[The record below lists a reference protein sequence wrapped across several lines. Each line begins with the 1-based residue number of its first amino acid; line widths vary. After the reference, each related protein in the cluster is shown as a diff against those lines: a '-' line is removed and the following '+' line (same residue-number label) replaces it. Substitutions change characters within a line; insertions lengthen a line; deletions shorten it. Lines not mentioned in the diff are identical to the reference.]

1 MGEKKVII
9 LGGGV
14 AGMSAAHELV
24 ERGFEVHVYE
34 MKHLP
39 GGKARSIPV
48 PHSGTEGRPDLP
60 GEHGFRFFPRFYR
73 HVTDTMK
80 RIPYGTNANG
90 VFDNLVQT
98 TRIDVTRFNAPPV
111 RMLSRFPRS
120 LSDLK
125 RALEEV
131 REAQSDIGL
140 KPGELDYF
148 GERIWQIMTSCEDRR
163 EDEYERVGWW
173 TYIGAGTR
181 SQAYQKFLAEGL
193 TRSLVAANA
202 KVASAK
208 LEGDIG
214 LQLFLDLGEPG
225 VSADRVL
232 NGPTND
238 EWIHPWLTYLQQRG
252 VHYHLQHKLDFINCV
267 DGVIQNA
274 VVIGPDGPI
283 TVTGDYYIVA
293 VPLEVIGQLLRQER
307 HRPILQ
313 ADPGLEGII
322 PFSKSIAWMNGLQ
335 LYLKRDV
342 PIVPG
347 HAIYLDSPWALT
359 SISQKQFWPNVDLS
373 QYGDGQVQGILSVDI
388 SDWTTPGLN
397 GKVAQECTQ
406 TEIKNEVWEELKLS
420 LNVDGQTILQ
430 DDDLHSWFLDPD
442 IGERRPMDV
451 DLYHDAEPLMIA
463 GVNTWHLR
471 PDAWTAI
478 PNLFLAADYIRTYTQ
493 LATMEAANEAAR
505 RAVNSIIGVSGAN
518 VPLCRLWPIHEPDI
532 LALWRWY
539 DQRRYNRGQ
548 LWISEMPWFIDALQ
562 TVIIGVL
569 RLMNR

>member
-1 MGEKKVII
+1 
-9 LGGGV
+9 
-14 AGMSAAHELV
+14 
-24 ERGFEVHVYE
+24 
-34 MKHLP
+34 
-39 GGKARSIPV
+39 V
-48 PHSGTEGRPDLP
+48 PHSSTEGRPDLP

-80 RIPYGTNANG
+80 RIPSETNANG

-98 TRIDVTRFNAPPV
+98 TRIDVTRFKAPPV

-131 REAQSDIGL
+131 REVQSDIGL
-140 KPGELDYF
+140 KPGELDFF

-163 EDEYERVGWW
+163 EDEYERIGWW

-238 EWIHPWLTYLQQRG
+238 VWIHPWLTYLQQRG

-293 VPLEVIGQLLRQER
+293 VPLEVIGRLLREER

-342 PIVPG
+342 RIVHG

-388 SDWTTPGLN
+388 SDWITPGLN
-397 GKVAQECTQ
+397 GKTAQECTP
-406 TEIKNEVWEELKLS
+406 TEIKNEVWEELKRS
-420 LNVDGQTILQ
+420 LNVDGKTVLQ
-430 DDDLHSWFLDPD
+430 DDDLHAWFLDPD
-442 IGERRPMDV
+442 MRERRPIDI

-463 GVNTWHLR
+463 KVNTWHLR

-505 RAVNSIIGVSGAN
+505 RAVNSIISASGAN
-518 VPLCRLWPIHEPDI
+518 VPLCRLWQLHEPYV
-532 LALWRWY
+532 LALWHWY
-539 DQRRYNRGQ
+539 DQRRYDRGQ
-548 LWISEMPWFIDALQ
+548 RWIPEMPWFIEALQ
-562 TVIIGVL
+562 AVIVGIW
-569 RLMNR
+569 RLMHR

>member
-181 SQAYQKFLAEGL
+181 
-193 TRSLVAANA
+193 
-202 KVASAK
+202 
-208 LEGDIG
+208 
-214 LQLFLDLGEPG
+214 
-225 VSADRVL
+225 
-232 NGPTND
+232 
-238 EWIHPWLTYLQQRG
+238 
-252 VHYHLQHKLDFINCV
+252 
-267 DGVIQNA
+267 
-274 VVIGPDGPI
+274 
-283 TVTGDYYIVA
+283 
-293 VPLEVIGQLLRQER
+293 
-307 HRPILQ
+307 
-313 ADPGLEGII
+313 
-322 PFSKSIAWMNGLQ
+322 
-335 LYLKRDV
+335 
-342 PIVPG
+342 
-347 HAIYLDSPWALT
+347 
-359 SISQKQFWPNVDLS
+359 
-373 QYGDGQVQGILSVDI
+373 
-388 SDWTTPGLN
+388 
-397 GKVAQECTQ
+397 
-406 TEIKNEVWEELKLS
+406 
-420 LNVDGQTILQ
+420 
-430 DDDLHSWFLDPD
+430 
-442 IGERRPMDV
+442 
-451 DLYHDAEPLMIA
+451 
-463 GVNTWHLR
+463 
-471 PDAWTAI
+471 
-478 PNLFLAADYIRTYTQ
+478 
-493 LATMEAANEAAR
+493 
-505 RAVNSIIGVSGAN
+505 
-518 VPLCRLWPIHEPDI
+518 
-532 LALWRWY
+532 
-539 DQRRYNRGQ
+539 
-548 LWISEMPWFIDALQ
+548 
-562 TVIIGVL
+562 
-569 RLMNR
+569 

>member
-1 MGEKKVII
+1 MGGKRVVI

-34 MKHLP
+34 MKDLP

-80 RIPYGTNANG
+80 RIPYGTNGNG

-98 TRIDVTRFNAPPV
+98 TRIDVTRFKAPPV

-131 REAQSDIGL
+131 REVQSDIGL
-140 KPGELDYF
+140 KPGELDFF

-163 EDEYERVGWW
+163 ADEYERIAWW
-173 TYIGAGTR
+173 TYIGAETR
-181 SQAYQKFLAEGL
+181 SPGYQKFLAEGL
-193 TRSLVAANA
+193 TRSLVAAKA

-232 NGPTND
+232 NGPTN
-238 EWIHPWLTYLQQRG
+238 EVWLHPWLTYLQQRG
-252 VHYHLQHKLDFINCV
+252 VQYHLQHKLDFINCV
-267 DGVIQNA
+267 DGKIQNV
-274 VVIGPDGPI
+274 VVIGPDGPV

-293 VPLEVIGQLLRQER
+293 VPLEVMGRLLRQER

-342 PIVPG
+342 SIIPG
-347 HAIYLDSPWALT
+347 HTIYLDSPWAIT
-359 SISQKQFWPNVDLS
+359 SISQKQFWPNVDLT
-373 QYGDGQVQGILSVDI
+373 QYGDGQVHGILSVDI
-388 SDWTTPGLN
+388 SDWTAPGLN
-397 GKVAQECTQ
+397 GKTAQECTP

-420 LNVDGQTILQ
+420 LNVEGKIILQ
-430 DDDLHSWFLDPD
+430 DNDLHDWFLDPD
-442 IGERRPMDV
+442 IRERRRMDV
-451 DLYHDAEPLMIA
+451 DLYEDAEPLMIA
-463 GVNTWHLR
+463 KVNTWHLR

-505 RAVNSIIGVSGAN
+505 RAVNSIISASGAN
-518 VPLCRLWPIHEPDI
+518 VPLCRLWQIHEPDI
-532 LALWRWY
+532 LGLWRWY
-539 DQRRYNRGQ
+539 DQRRYDRGQ
-548 LWISEMPWFIDALQ
+548 PWVSELPWFINALQ
-562 TVIIGVL
+562 TVIVGIL
-569 RLMNR
+569 RLMRR